1 MPEPITIGIIAFFKW
16 MAAHTAIH
24 GATAAAGAHTAA
36 VSTHAVGAHALGLH
50 AAGTG
55 LAAGTAGVHLTPAVV
70 LGTTI
75 AASTV
80 GGITFVNIYNN
91 LLDDVYN
98 QAKRGLRGMPS
109 PAERRQVLDSAYRAA
124 RAELVRKGILTP
136 AHQAEMSWIYRA
148 VAA

>member
-24 GATAAAGAHTAA
+24 GATAAGAHGVAAAGTHAAGAH
-36 VSTHAVGAHALGLH
+36 VLGAH

-55 LAAGTAGVHLTPAVV
+55 LAAGTAGFHLTPAVV
-70 LGTTI
+70 LGTTV

-91 LLDDVYN
+91 LLNDLYS
-98 QAKRGLRGMPS
+98 QAKRGLRGAPS
-109 PAERRQVLDSAYRAA
+109 LAERRQILDSAYRAA
-124 RAELVRKGILTP
+124 RAELVRRGILTP
-136 AHQAEMSWIYRA
+136 VNQAEMSRIYRA

>member
-24 GATAAAGAHTAA
+24 AAAAGAHGAA
-36 VSTHAVGAHALGLH
+36 AAGTHAAGAHVLGVH

-55 LAAGTAGVHLTPAVV
+55 LAAGTASFHFAPAVV

-91 LLDDVYN
+91 LLNDLYS
-98 QAKRGLRGMPS
+98 QTKRGLRGAPS
-109 PAERRQVLDSAYRAA
+109 LAERRQILDSAYRAA
-124 RAELVRKGILTP
+124 RAELVRSGILTP
-136 AHQAEMSWIYRA
+136 ANQDEMSRIYRA

>member
-1 MPEPITIGIIAFFKW
+1 MPEPITIGIVAFFKW

-24 GATAAAGAHTAA
+24 GATAAAAAHP
-36 VSTHAVGAHALGLH
+36 
-50 AAGTG
+50 AGTG
-55 LAAGTAGVHLTPAVV
+55 IAAGAVGFHLTPAVV

-91 LLDDVYN
+91 LLNDVYR

-109 PAERRQVLDSAYRAA
+109 LAERRQILDSAYRAA
-124 RAELVRKGILTP
+124 RAELVRNGILTP
-136 AHQAEMSWIYRA
+136 ANQAEMSRVYRA